1 MAEDNNQDNEKKSP
15 IKLILMIVGG
25 IVLLGA
31 GLGIGILMGGGES
44 SDPSTE
50 ISQIIEKK
58 ENPEASEKDTEAEVE
73 EVAAECAEEE
83 KDEEGNCPVGP
94 KKIPKITPEEEI
106 FATTYYEFP
115 GNFTTNLK
123 ESKKFLQI
131 SLGVSTQYD
140 EQVMANVDSHQLAL
154 RSEILTIMSTF
165 SPADIAG
172 REGKQKLADSLK
184 EGINNTLVKVEGFG
198 GVENVHNNILRIP
211 RKFYNQS

>member
-58 ENPEASEKDTEAEVE
+58 ENPEASEKNTEEEIE

-140 EQVMANVDSHQLAL
+140 EQVL
-154 RSEILTIMSTF
+154 
-165 SPADIAG
+165 
-172 REGKQKLADSLK
+172 SL
-184 EGINNTLVKVEGFG
+184 I
-198 GVENVHNNILRIP
+198 HI
-211 RKFYNQS
+211 

>member
-58 ENPEASEKDTEAEVE
+58 ENPEASEKNTKEEIE

-198 GVENVHNNILRIP
+198 GVENVHFTSFVL
-211 RKFYNQS
+211 Q